1 MKLGS
6 YFLVAATL
14 AFSSAALAGN
24 YDAYAARGY
33 RWVIVNGPYACNDEQ
48 DAERITKHHTDAA
61 ELDVM
66 QNIRC
71 YYLIPGTIVKVIKE
85 DPARGMSQMLVAE
98 IHRPLWT
105 YTRFLSKHPIPD
117 LYGVIETPESS
128 GLLSTAHG
136 TPLPVVPAESSAA
149 RLQPNGF
156 P

>member
-1 MKLGS
+1 MNLGS

-24 YDAYAARGY
+24 NGAYAARGY

-61 ELDVM
+61 ELDLM
-66 QNIRC
+66 QSIRC

-85 DPARGMSQMLVAE
+85 DPSRGMSQIVAAD
-98 IHRPLWT
+98 IRRPLWT

-128 GLLSTAHG
+128 GLLSTAH
-136 TPLPVVPAESSAA
+136 TTQLPLVPPESSAA

>member
-14 AFSSAALAGN
+14 AFASAALAGN
-24 YDAYAARGY
+24 YGAYAAQGY

-61 ELDVM
+61 ELELM

-85 DPARGMSQMLVAE
+85 DPSRGMWQMLVAG

-105 YTRFLSKHPIPD
+105 YSKFLSKHPIPD
-117 LYGVIETPESS
+117 LYGEIETPESS
-128 GLLSTAHG
+128 GLLSTAHS
-136 TPLPVVPAESSAA
+136 TQLPRVPTESSAA